1 MKSNLMNRKLLNLT
15 FLFCTVL
22 MFGQDYGLEDFD
34 TDSIPTQ
41 QNHWK
46 GKNSKT
52 HWFIEK
58 KSDSVKIRQNNYNY
72 IKGDSLP
79 FSQKQIAKKIKNHYS
94 IRVVKKVSDG
104 YIVGLN
110 GGEFGGG
117 LWFIS
122 KNGKKSYEI
131 SSYIRVRQIFEFN
144 NKLYVIRG
152 LAHLG
157 SSYGSIFELKK
168 DKKWNILKNFQLPDA
183 PNFVIIEDDNILIL
197 TTEHLLSFDKNEK
210 LTEILKAP
218 FYWGMFYPSSAIVD
232 SNNIYI
238 AMRKGILK
246 ISEFKNNPN
255 YEWLTKKLVVTTPI
269 NNTGF
274 GL

>member
-1 MKSNLMNRKLLNLT
+1 MTGYLINRKILNLI
-15 FLFCTVL
+15 FLFSTAIL
-22 MFGQDYGLEDFD
+22 FGQDYGLEDFE

-41 QNHWK
+41 QNNWK

-52 HWFIEK
+52 HWIIEK
-58 KSDSVKIRQNNYNY
+58 ISDSIKIRQNDYNY
-72 IKGDSLP
+72 FKGDSLP

-94 IRVVKKVSDG
+94 IRAVKKVNDG
-104 YIVGLN
+104 YIIGLN

-117 LWFIS
+117 LWFLS
-122 KNGKKSYEI
+122 TNGKKSYEI
-131 SSYIRVRQIFEFN
+131 TSYIRVKDIFVCN

-168 DKKWNILKNFQLPDA
+168 EKKWKVSKSFKLPAA
-183 PNFVIIEDDNILIL
+183 PNFVLHEEDNILIL
-197 TTEHLLSFDKNEK
+197 TSEHILSFDKNEK

-232 SNNIYI
+232 SNDIYI
-238 AMRKGILK
+238 AMRRGILK
-246 ISEFKNNPN
+246 ISDFKYNPN
-255 YEWLTKKLVVTTPI
+255 NEWLVKK
-269 NNTGF
+269 
-274 GL
+274 